1 MHPAIDD
8 ILTLKI
14 IEALVLNPL
23 LKTVTITLYHEY
35 GIKAFTNTARAEM
48 GLVLIITY
56 TVPALIIVHKLLIVT
71 FTFIR
76 RDVEHS

>member
-1 MHPAIDD
+1 M
-8 ILTLKI
+8 
-14 IEALVLNPL
+14 LNPL

-35 GIKAFTNTARAEM
+35 DIKAFTNTARAEM

-71 FTFIR
+71 FTFR
-76 RDVEHS
+76 RDVEYS